1 MLKPRHLV
9 SLTALASLLGFT
21 GCQTTSTAPLHPVA
35 ILPTADAIAMTTVST
50 TRDADPRP
58 AEVLLPL
65 YTVTSAEAE
74 GGARAPL
81 SYTYLEVG
89 ASKLDVDAA
98 VAGNRDAD
106 NYYGRA
112 QYCSGLLHGFA
123 SYENSEIDLNN
134 TTSDLFKLGVG
145 VHLELTDKLHAVG
158 EIAWLFNDVSSDLVG
173 FSNSK
178 HGYEMKAG
186 ARWMPIDWNA
196 GGIELHGNFLWVDL
210 DNRLASDDRAFGFE
224 AGARLHVFRL
234 ISVGAMYSKLEED
247 DQISVSARLA
257 F

>member
-1 MLKPRHLV
+1 MRKPRLLV
-9 SLTALASLLGFT
+9 SFTVLASFLGLT
-21 GCQTTSTAPLHPVA
+21 GCQTASPAPLHPPA
-35 ILPTADAIAMTTVST
+35 ILPTADA
-50 TRDADPRP
+50 RP
-58 AEVLLPL
+58 VEVLLPL
-65 YTVTSAEAE
+65 DTVTSAQTEAS
-74 GGARAPL
+74 ARAPL

-112 QYCSGLLHGFA
+112 QYASGLLHGFA
-123 SYENSEIDLNN
+123 SYENQEIDLGN

-145 VHLELTDKLHAVG
+145 MHLELTDKLHAVG

-173 FSNSK
+173 FSDSK

-186 ARWMPIDWNA
+186 ARWMPIDWSA
-196 GGIELHGNFLWVDL
+196 GGLELHGNFLWVDL
-210 DNRLASDDRAFGFE
+210 DNRLASEDRAFGFE
-224 AGARLHVFRL
+224 AGVRLHAFRL
-234 ISVGAMYSKLEED
+234 ISVGAMYSKIEED
-247 DQISVSARLA
+247 DLVSVSARLA

>member
-1 MLKPRHLV
+1 MRKSRHIV
-9 SLTALASLLGFT
+9 SLTVVASFLVLT

-35 ILPTADAIAMTTVST
+35 ILPTADAIAMPTVDT
-50 TRDADPRP
+50 TRDADPRA

-65 YTVTSAEAE
+65 ATVTSAQAE
-74 GGARAPL
+74 GAARAPL

-123 SYENSEIDLNN
+123 SYENSEIDLGN

-178 HGYEMKAG
+178 SGYEMKAG
-186 ARWMPIDWNA
+186 ARWMPIEWAA
-196 GGIELHGNFLWVDL
+196 GGLELDGNFIWVDL

-224 AGARLHVFRL
+224 AGVRLHVFRL

-247 DQISVSARLA
+247 DQIAVSARLA